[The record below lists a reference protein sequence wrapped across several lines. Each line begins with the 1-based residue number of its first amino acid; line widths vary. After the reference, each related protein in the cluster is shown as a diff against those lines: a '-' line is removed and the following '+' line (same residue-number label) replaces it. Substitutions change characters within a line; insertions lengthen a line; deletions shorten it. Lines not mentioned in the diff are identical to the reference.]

1 MIDFLKRIFGFYSA
15 TKAKND
21 FSAFFY
27 DATEAEQREVLMRVI
42 KQANEDQRK
51 IIDQYDK
58 QIFHLA

>member
-1 MIDFLKRIFGFYSA
+1 MTDFLKRILGLYL
-15 TKAKND
+15 TPKPKND